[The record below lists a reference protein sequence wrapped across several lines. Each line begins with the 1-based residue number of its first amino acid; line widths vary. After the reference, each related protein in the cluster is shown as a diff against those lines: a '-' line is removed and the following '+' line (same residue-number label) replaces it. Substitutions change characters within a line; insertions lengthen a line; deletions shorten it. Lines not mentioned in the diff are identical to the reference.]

1 MTAGGGNK
9 QFLRSFVEAT
19 AFRYT
24 QEGFQLRVIH
34 GKYHSF
40 LFCFFLNQQAFAPP
54 WESSRTGQI
63 SARLRSALLHRA
75 SESSVLIYSTAQTLL
90 LLT

>member
-1 MTAGGGNK
+1 MGAHKKLQIQIFLQQIDLFDDCRGGNK

-54 WESSRTGQI
+54 WESSRTG
-63 SARLRSALLHRA
+63 
-75 SESSVLIYSTAQTLL
+75 
-90 LLT
+90 